1 LDFSTSNFITFATTT
16 DAASYGADR
25 FKVVFNSSALNNEEW
40 NTKSLRIYPN
50 PVVDN
55 QFTIAVSPS
64 ITDKVT
70 ICIYN
75 MIGQSVYRESA
86 TAINNSIVVHPSA
99 ILKAGVYMVEM
110 ANNGKTST
118 QKIIIK

>member
-1 LDFSTSNFITFATTT
+1 
-16 DAASYGADR
+16 
-25 FKVVFNSSALNNEEW
+25 
-40 NTKSLRIYPN
+40 
-50 PVVDN
+50 
-55 QFTIAVSPS
+55 
-64 ITDKVT
+64 
-70 ICIYN
+70 

-110 ANNGKTST
+110 TNNGKTST